1 MGIVPSAL
9 MLGRAAILSLRA
21 LMHMHIHVFDL
32 TPMDR
37 EHARIIASVAI
48 FYVFLACVASVS
60 ICGDPAVNILLV
72 GKIMSPPF
80 YTVP

>member
-1 MGIVPSAL
+1 
-9 MLGRAAILSLRA
+9 
-21 LMHMHIHVFDL
+21 MHIHVFDL
-32 TPMDR
+32 TPTDR

-48 FYVFLACVASVS
+48 FYVFLACVATVS